1 MALTLNQIIARLRT
15 LALSHEQVNDF
26 FFGEISEYDDNPDYT
41 YPICFLTHLGGNRNT
56 LEHLQSHT
64 FKVGFYD
71 LVGVSEDTKGNKIDV
86 VSDMDQVCGDFLA
99 MLKYSGYQDDWIITD
114 VTTSGIQTEQLDD
127 MVAGAF
133 IEVTISVDY
142 IADRCQVPAS
152 DVTFEDSF
160 DMARTK
166 ILTYTGTGAE
176 GSTFTPT
183 GLAGKIV
190 LAVYR
195 AGMYKRAIVTNPTD
209 TEQVKVVGND
219 IGDYKG
225 ILSTTGSISLMTGD
239 SLINGEKL
247 DFIIYA

>member
-15 LALSHEQVNDF
+15 LALSHDQVNDF
-26 FFGEISEYDDNPDYT
+26 FFGKISEYDDNPDYT
-41 YPICFLTHLGGNRNT
+41 YPVCFLTHLKSDRNT
-56 LEHLQSHT
+56 SEHLQNHT
-64 FKVGFYD
+64 FRISFFD
-71 LVGVSEDTKGNKIDV
+71 LVGQSEDTKGNEIDV

-99 MLKYSGYQDDWIITD
+99 MLRYSGYQDDWIIND
-114 VTTSGIQTEQLDD
+114 QSTSGVQTEQLDD

-133 IEVTISVDY
+133 IEFTVGVDY

-166 ILTYTGTGAE
+166 ILTYTGTGSE
-176 GSTFTPT
+176 GATFTPT

-195 AGMYKRAIVTNPTD
+195 AGMYKRAIVTTPDDESVKIVGTD
-209 TEQVKVVGND
+209 LGS
-219 IGDYKG
+219 YKG
-225 ILSTTGSISLMTGD
+225 ILSTTGSISLRSGD